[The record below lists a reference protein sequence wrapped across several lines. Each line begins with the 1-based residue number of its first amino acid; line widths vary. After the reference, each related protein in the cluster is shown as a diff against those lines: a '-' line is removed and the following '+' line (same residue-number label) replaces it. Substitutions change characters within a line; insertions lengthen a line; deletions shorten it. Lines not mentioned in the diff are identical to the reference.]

1 MEQNEII
8 ILKTPQQPNYRLF
21 AVASEKI
28 QGRISEKKY
37 WKDKDSGQVYKIK
50 GIITINA
57 YETVPEVLQYLSIG
71 KVVDN
76 EEIWQKRCPNSEFL
90 FFLICEPMEDE

>member
-37 WKDKDSGQVYKIK
+37 WKDSENGKVYA
-50 GIITINA
+50 IIGVMSVVKN
-57 YETVPEVLQYLSIG
+57 EQPPNVLQYMAYG
-71 KVVDN
+71 KIIN
-76 EEIWQKRCPNSEFL
+76 SETIWQKRCPNSEFL